1 MSLLE
6 NPTTYNLSQSKFS
19 LGVAIFD
26 KSSLEFV
33 DLDYFPGLLIS
44 QTLIGSALD
53 YNPIYNDYKRC
64 NTTIG
69 DFGKI
74 NLNANVNK
82 WKQGHL
88 INSSMC
94 FDMSKATLKSD
105 YQLLGKGYELTF
117 S

>member
-6 NPTTYNLSQSKFS
+6 NPTTYNLSESKFS
-19 LGVAIFD
+19 LGVALFD
-26 KSSLEFV
+26 VSTLEFV
-33 DLDYFPGLLIS
+33 DLNYFSDLLLTETSVDSI
-44 QTLIGSALD
+44 LD
-53 YNPIYNDYKRC
+53 YNPIFNEYKRC

-74 NLNANVNK
+74 NLNADVNK
-82 WKQGHL
+82 WKQGHF

-105 YQLLGKGYELTF
+105 Y
-117 S
+117 